1 MKNLSNI
8 NDWTDITEHLKLGEI
23 LLASGKINLIQ
34 LGMAFDIQKFQQM
47 PIGQIFLEMKIISKG
62 DLHSAL
68 DLQKEIDEMI
78 SRREND
84 DI

>member
-34 LGMAFDIQKFQQM
+34 LGMAIDIQKFQQM

-68 DLQKEIDEMI
+68 DLQKEIDELI

>member
-34 LGMAFDIQKFQQM
+34 LGMAIDIQKFQQM

>member
-1 MKNLSNI
+1 
-8 NDWTDITEHLKLGEI
+8 
-23 LLASGKINLIQ
+23 
-34 LGMAFDIQKFQQM
+34 M

>member
-34 LGMAFDIQKFQQM
+34 LGMAIDIQKFQQM

-78 SRREND
+78 SIREND

>member
-34 LGMAFDIQKFQQM
+34 LGMAIDIQKFQQM

-84 DI
+84 DL

>member
-34 LGMAFDIQKFQQM
+34 LGMAIDIQKFQQI

>member
-23 LLASGKINLIQ
+23 LLAYGKINLIQ
-34 LGMAFDIQKFQQM
+34 LGMAIDIQKFQQM

>member
-8 NDWTDITEHLKLGEI
+8 NDWTDIKEHLKLGEI

-34 LGMAFDIQKFQQM
+34 LGMALDIQKFQQM

>member
-23 LLASGKINLIQ
+23 LLVSGKINLIQ
-34 LGMAFDIQKFQQM
+34 LGMAIDIQKFQQM

>member
-23 LLASGKINLIQ
+23 LLASGKINLIP
-34 LGMAFDIQKFQQM
+34 LGMAIDIQKFQQM

>member
-34 LGMAFDIQKFQQM
+34 LGMAIDIQKFQQM

-78 SRREND
+78 SRRENN